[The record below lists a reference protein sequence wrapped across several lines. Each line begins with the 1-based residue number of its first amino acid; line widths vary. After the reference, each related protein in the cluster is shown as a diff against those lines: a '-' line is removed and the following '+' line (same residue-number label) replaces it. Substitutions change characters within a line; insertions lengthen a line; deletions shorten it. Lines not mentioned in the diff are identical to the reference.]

1 MCSFTGIEEHLVG
14 KSWEMKVLN
23 TAGQLKLRFGLA
35 LFSCEK
41 VGVYELRV
49 VSLEVITLVDS

>member
-1 MCSFTGIEEHLVG
+1 MG